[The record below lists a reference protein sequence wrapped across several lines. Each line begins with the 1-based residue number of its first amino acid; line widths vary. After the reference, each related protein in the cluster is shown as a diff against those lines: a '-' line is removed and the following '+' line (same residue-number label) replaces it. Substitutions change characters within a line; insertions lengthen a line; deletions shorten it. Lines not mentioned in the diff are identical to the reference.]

1 MPHFHIFSTKMM
13 SLNIWSTDEHP
24 KYQGDFRMTA
34 FSRILAVYL
43 LTLLIMELDICLKF
57 WQVLR
62 GMWSMLTLGELT
74 PAGVTTA
81 SLAPLALW

>member
-1 MPHFHIFSTKMM
+1 
-13 SLNIWSTDEHP
+13 
-24 KYQGDFRMTA
+24 MTA